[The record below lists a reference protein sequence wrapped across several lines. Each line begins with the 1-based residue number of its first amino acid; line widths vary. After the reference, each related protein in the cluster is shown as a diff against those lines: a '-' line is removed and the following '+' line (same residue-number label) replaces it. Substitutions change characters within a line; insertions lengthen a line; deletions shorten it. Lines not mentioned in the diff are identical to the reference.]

1 MTTQNGEH
9 RPDSGD
15 YLLIGLTGSIGA
27 GKSLVADYFREAG
40 IPVLSADAVA
50 KELMREDP
58 GMRSA
63 IIAEF
68 GDDIYIDGELN
79 RKRRADLVFN
89 DRERLERLNEIVHP
103 RTIAEQGVRAKR
115 LIDQGNRIVACEAA
129 LIFESGGEERFDY
142 IVVVD
147 ADPEIRYRRGAERD
161 DVSPEEIRRRDEM
174 QMPAAEKVKQA
185 DFVITNN
192 GSREDLKR
200 NTDVIIDLLKVLPP
214 RHSLDAWDDELEEE

>member
-1 MTTQNGEH
+1 MTTKNGEQK
-9 RPDSGD
+9 PDSGD

-27 GKSLVADYFREAG
+27 GKSLVADFFREAG

-50 KELMREDP
+50 KELMRDDP
-58 GMRSA
+58 GMRA
-63 IIAEF
+63 TIIAEF
-68 GDDIYIDGELN
+68 GADVYVDGELN
-79 RKRRADLVFN
+79 RKRLADLVFN

-115 LIDQGNRIVACEAA
+115 LIDEGNRIVACEAA

-147 ADPEIRYRRGAERD
+147 ADPDIRYRRGAERD
-161 DVSPEEIRRRDEM
+161 GVSPEEIRKRDGM
-174 QMPAAEKVKQA
+174 QMLAAEKVKRA

-214 RHSLDAWDDELEEE
+214 RHLLDAWDDELEEE